1 MEPDNGRHLRMIS
14 IILLTSLLSLSGCS
28 MLAPSPRSDLSKQ
41 LPASFSLYSVQAV
54 TEQPVAWWSEFGS
67 TQLDQLIETALGDNF
82 SVRQAW
88 ARLQQAQA
96 SAVKSGANQW
106 PDLTLTSEASH
117 YRQATSSGSG
127 FVSSSGEVRSG
138 GAITDGE
145 NYSLGLTSSYELDLW
160 GRVHAA
166 TESSALESQASQFDW
181 QTAVVTMTAEVSEH
195 WLRIIAQQQQIAV
208 AKQQITAANNSLKLI
223 RWRFLH
229 GQSPRIDVI
238 RQQEQLA
245 QRQVALAPLEQ
256 ELQRL
261 QHQLNL
267 LLGQPPRNALALT
280 DRALPVAVMTP
291 DIGLPADLLAWR
303 PDVRAAG
310 LRLQSADWQVSAARA
325 DRLPAIRLTASGSLQ
340 SPQVSELF
348 DNWLLNLAGSLTGPI
363 FDGRYRAAE
372 VARTRAVV
380 DERLARYEQAVLTA
394 LTEVENA
401 LLAEQKLAEQL
412 VALTRQLDS
421 ATQVVNA
428 SLERYAQGIVDYR
441 TVLSDQQ
448 TLYALQLQ
456 QLQLQRDLL
465 LARVDLHRALGGQR
479 MTMASDPSTQPTES
493 AANNDITDQAIL
505 DNKGSIHG

>member
-1 MEPDNGRHLRMIS
+1 MKRCNDRRLRRTMMMLMLVMVS
-14 IILLTSLLSLSGCS
+14 VFMLTGCSLLTPASRPAFSE
-28 MLAPSPRSDLSKQ
+28 Q
-41 LPASFSLYSVQAV
+41 LPAQFSLYSEDDQPSQNQAV
-54 TEQPVAWWSEFGS
+54 TETMTWWQSFDS
-67 TQLDQLIETALGDNF
+67 PQLNQLIDTALSGNF

-88 ARLQQAQA
+88 ARLQQAEA
-96 SAVKSGANQW
+96 TAVKSGAGLL
-106 PDLTLTSEASH
+106 PDLTLSSEGAH
-117 YRQATSSGSG
+117 YRRATSD
-127 FVSSSGEVRSG
+127 G
-138 GAITDGE
+138 GGTISEGE

-160 GRVHAA
+160 GRVRA
-166 TESSALESQASQFDW
+166 TANAGQLEGQASQFDW

-195 WLRIIAQQQQIAV
+195 WLRIIVQQQQIAV
-208 AKQQITAANNSLKLI
+208 AKQQITAAENSLELI

-229 GQSPRIDVI
+229 GQTPRIDVI

-261 QHQLNL
+261 HHQLNL
-267 LLGQPPRNALALT
+267 LLGQPPRHELTLT
-280 DRALPVAVMTP
+280 DEALPEVAMIP
-291 DIGLPADLLAWR
+291 NIGLPADLLAWR

-340 SPQVSELF
+340 SSQASELF

-363 FDGRYRAAE
+363 FDGRFRVAE
-372 VARTRAVV
+372 VARSRAVA
-380 DERLARYEQAVLTA
+380 DERLASYEQTVLTA

-401 LLAEQKLAEQL
+401 LLAEHKLAEQL

-421 ATQVVNA
+421 AKQVVTA
-428 SLERYAQGIVDYR
+428 SLERYAQGIDDYR

-448 TLYALQLQ
+448 TLYTLQLQ

-465 LARVDLHRALGGQR
+465 LARIDLHRALGGQR
-479 MTMASDPSTQPTES
+479 TAIPGETS
-493 AANNDITDQAIL
+493 AASVPVSNEMTDQSIL
-505 DNKGSIHG
+505 SMKLNKGSLHG